1 MDKRIWSLLP
11 TVLLSVILVVSLGV
25 GGCQEEKGPQWT
37 KAIEMME
44 LVPSEITGFMYVD
57 AHKTDSDFVDQMKAK
72 MDWPTNDFYGQDWN
86 AIDSVGFF
94 GSDYDNFP
102 RSLICEGA
110 FDAISMASALEGEA
124 GFDPA
129 SRCGGILLWTR
140 DQDGIALIDRFIV
153 AGNTERVQDCIDI
166 AQAEGE
172 SLSDNADAQDVIGRL
187 PEDDGF
193 SLTLEVAASGE
204 NAGCLAQAST
214 FRPAITFTMT
224 IVEKYEDV
232 DSARARVAHLKAE
245 RNQEGDPTGF
255 RISRAGV
262 FVTWTTVIDYRD
274 W

>member
-1 MDKRIWSLLP
+1 VDKRIWSLLP

-124 GFDPA
+124 GFDRA
-129 SRCGGILLWTR
+129 SRYGGILL
-140 DQDGIALIDRFIV
+140 
-153 AGNTERVQDCIDI
+153 
-166 AQAEGE
+166 
-172 SLSDNADAQDVIGRL
+172 
-187 PEDDGF
+187 
-193 SLTLEVAASGE
+193 
-204 NAGCLAQAST
+204 
-214 FRPAITFTMT
+214 
-224 IVEKYEDV
+224 
-232 DSARARVAHLKAE
+232 
-245 RNQEGDPTGF
+245 
-255 RISRAGV
+255 
-262 FVTWTTVIDYRD
+262 
-274 W
+274 